1 MPDDNPNNGIDDASN
16 HDVDVPDDTST
27 IPAAISG
34 IENNPQD
41 RRPIGQIIEAMG
53 ATMHF
58 GNPLADKFT
67 GEHIT
72 SLISLQNEDLRLE
85 YEDRKQSRLILTGL
99 LIFIV
104 VMAIGFGVFL
114 VINQKDVLLSDLI
127 TKISIGSGGFGIGV
141 AAGWGGREYFT
152 RRG

>member
-1 MPDDNPNNGIDDASN
+1 MA
-16 HDVDVPDDTST
+16 
-27 IPAAISG
+27 
-34 IENNPQD
+34 
-41 RRPIGQIIEAMG
+41 

-72 SLISLQNEDLRLE
+72 SIISLQNEDLKLE

-104 VMAIGFGVFL
+104 IVAVGFGVFL
-114 VINQKDVLLSDLI
+114 VINQRDVLLSDLI

-141 AAGWGGREYFT
+141 AAGWGGREYFM